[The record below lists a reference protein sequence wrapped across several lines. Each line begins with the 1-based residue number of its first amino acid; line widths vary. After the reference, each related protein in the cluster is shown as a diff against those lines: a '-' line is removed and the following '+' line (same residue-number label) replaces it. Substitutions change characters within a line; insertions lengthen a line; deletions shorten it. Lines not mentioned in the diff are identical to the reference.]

1 MDKAWGKAVA
11 VYTNRPVLIMFFLGF
26 SAGIPILLVFSSLS
40 IWLREAGVNKSTIGF
55 FSWVALPYTFKFL
68 WAPLVDK
75 VQLPLLD
82 GMLGRRRSWLLLS
95 QIMVIISIIGM
106 AMTDAAI
113 DPGTIALFAIALA
126 FSSATQDI
134 VVDGYRI
141 EAAAQ
146 ENQGAMASTYQAGYR
161 LAMILAGAGVL
172 EIAGFIAIPDI
183 YSYSAWK
190 IAYLCMAAAMLV
202 GVVTTFVIAEPENTG
217 TSRTPLA
224 DLLAQKTEPVDMAE
238 KIYLWFKIYLLD
250 QFLDFFQRYGKMALA
265 ILALVAVYRIS
276 DVVLGVMAGPFYI
289 DLGFTKSEIGRVSKL
304 YGVLMTLGGAFIGG
318 ALIVRYGLMPILM
331 LGGILSA
338 ATNLLFAW
346 MSGQE
351 ALVPLLVAVISAD
364 NLSAGIATVAFIAYL
379 SSLTSQAHTA
389 TQYALF
395 SSIML
400 LFPKFIGGFSG
411 VMVDNLGYSPFF
423 IITALMGVPVVLL
436 IWLVRNHGD
445 PT

>member
-1 MDKAWGKAVA
+1 
-11 VYTNRPVLIMFFLGF
+11 
-26 SAGIPILLVFSSLS
+26 
-40 IWLREAGVNKSTIGF
+40 
-55 FSWVALPYTFKFL
+55 
-68 WAPLVDK
+68 
-75 VQLPLLD
+75 
-82 GMLGRRRSWLLLS
+82 
-95 QIMVIISIIGM
+95 
-106 AMTDAAI
+106 
-113 DPGTIALFAIALA
+113 
-126 FSSATQDI
+126 
-134 VVDGYRI
+134 
-141 EAAAQ
+141 
-146 ENQGAMASTYQAGYR
+146 
-161 LAMILAGAGVL
+161 
-172 EIAGFIAIPDI
+172 
-183 YSYSAWK
+183 
-190 IAYLCMAAAMLV
+190 
-202 GVVTTFVIAEPENTG
+202 
-217 TSRTPLA
+217 
-224 DLLAQKTEPVDMAE
+224 
-238 KIYLWFKIYLLD
+238 
-250 QFLDFFQRYGKMALA
+250 MALA